1 MSVRRNPAIAR
12 LLDGREAP
20 PDQGRHTPIT
30 VFSCDAGSLDDD
42 VAVTDGARR
51 ARVLVRDGDDVVGTV
66 EVPVRLGRVRRADLA
81 DAIVT
86 ELIDRLVEIRVRAL
100 IERPLSGEGPEDL
113 ARRPP
118 APDPLDRPTI
128 TAVICTRDRPDD
140 LARAL
145 EAVTRAEGLSEIIV
159 VDNAPTSDA
168 TRRVVESF
176 AGVRYVLEERPGLD
190 RARNRG
196 LAEAHGEVVAFTD
209 DDAVVDPSWAIA
221 LADAFGDD
229 PGVWAVTGLVVPLEL
244 ETTAQRWF
252 ETQGGFGRGTR
263 RSWHHVDLTDPT
275 DLGGRFLGAG
285 RFGTG
290 ANMAFRRTRLIGIG
304 GFDPALDVGTPTGGG
319 GDLNA
324 MFEVLHHG
332 GVLVYE
338 PRAIVHHRHRRE
350 ISELY
355 RQMTGNGGVFAHVRS
370 STSFDERLR
379 PAAMG
384 LRRWYVGYFARRF
397 LRSLAI
403 PGEIPASHVLAE
415 AIACLRADTGATYR
429 TSLDVGHQ
437 FGETTFE
444 RPVALPGRPR
454 IEAGEAVRHVDLASP
469 VVALDDVC
477 GYRHTRVYVAVDGS
491 HVGRVAIHN
500 GGRPIS
506 RARLLDEIAN
516 QVGTDIVASRTRTGP
531 DGIHDVTLA
540 TVRRSLL
547 GTIDDQ
553 ETPEFPATSVSVV
566 IATLDRPEDLHR
578 CLAAVTTQRTRHT
591 VEVVVVDNNPDS
603 GLTAPV
609 VARFPDVVAVDERRR
624 GLSHA
629 RNAGIRAAVG
639 TIIVATDDDVVVPSD
654 WLERLTAHFSRDDVM
669 AICGNVLPAELG
681 EPSQI
686 VFEDMEM
693 LGKGDR
699 PRVVGSEWFAESWRW
714 PAATWELGATA
725 NAAFRRE
732 VFEDPAMGL
741 FDEALGA
748 GTPSGCSE
756 DSYLLYRIVRA
767 GHTVVYDP
775 RCWIS
780 HRHRSTR
787 SALDHQLRSYYRGAV
802 AHQIATVHHDG
813 DLRGVV
819 HIARIVRRHA
829 RSALVTALR
838 RSPHRRERTI
848 ELRGVLEGPWAYW
861 TSRRRVPP
869 GEELRR
875 VATGTEERVFPPVR
889 DR

>member
-1 MSVRRNPAIAR
+1 M
-12 LLDGREAP
+12 
-20 PDQGRHTPIT
+20 
-30 VFSCDAGSLDDD
+30 DD
-42 VAVTDGARR
+42 VTVTDGARR

-66 EVPVRLGRVRRADLA
+66 EVPVRLGRVHRADLA
-81 DAIVT
+81 DAIIT

-113 ARRPP
+113 AQRPP
-118 APDPLDRPTI
+118 APDPLDGPTI

-145 EAVTRAEGLSEIIV
+145 EAITRSEGLSEIIV

-176 AGVRYVLEERPGLD
+176 PEVRYVLEERPGLD

-196 LAEAHGEVVAFTD
+196 LAEARGDVVAFTD
-209 DDAVVDPSWAIA
+209 DDAVVDPSWAVA

-229 PGVWAVTGLVVPLEL
+229 AGVWAVTGLVVPLEL
-244 ETTAQRWF
+244 ATTAQRWF
-252 ETQGGFGRGTR
+252 ETQGGFGRGNR
-263 RSWHHVDLTDPT
+263 RSWHHVDLTDPN
-275 DLGGRFLGAG
+275 DLGGQFLGAG

-290 ANMAFRRTRLIGIG
+290 ANMAFRRLRLIEIG

-338 PRAIVHHRHRRE
+338 PRAIVQHRHRRE
-350 ISELY
+350 IAELY
-355 RQMTGNGGVFAHVRS
+355 RQMIGNGGIFAHVRS
-370 STSFDERLR
+370 STALDERLR
-379 PAAMG
+379 PAALE
-384 LRRWYVGYFARRF
+384 LRRWYVGYLARQY

-415 AIACLRADTGATYR
+415 ALACLRAETGATYR
-429 TSLDVGHQ
+429 KSVDVGRRL
-437 FGETTFE
+437 GEAPFE
-444 RPVALPGRPR
+444 RPAAAPARPCV
-454 IEAGEAVRHVDLASP
+454 EPGEAVRHVDLASP
-469 VVALDDVC
+469 VVALDDVR
-477 GYRHTRVYVAVDGS
+477 GYRHTRVYVSVDGS

-500 GGRPIS
+500 GGRPVS

-516 QVGTDIVASRTRTGP
+516 QVGTDVIASRPEIGP
-531 DGIHDVTLA
+531 DDTHDPILA
-540 TVRRSLL
+540 AVRRSVLR
-547 GTIDDQ
+547 TVHSQ
-553 ETPEFPATSVSVV
+553 VATEFPATSVSVV

-578 CLAAVTTQRTRHT
+578 CLSAVTSQRTRHT

-603 GLTAPV
+603 GLTSPV
-609 VARFPDVVAVDERRR
+609 IAQFPEVVAVEERRR
-624 GLSHA
+624 GLSNA
-629 RNAGIRAAVG
+629 RNAGIRASVG
-639 TIIVATDDDVVVPSD
+639 TIIVATDDDVVVPAD
-654 WLERLTAHFSRDDVM
+654 WIERLTAQFARDDVM

-686 VFEDMEM
+686 AFENMEM

-699 PRVVGSEWFAESWRW
+699 PRVVGSAWFAESWRR

-756 DSYLLYRIVRA
+756 DSYLLYRVTRA
-767 GHTVVYDP
+767 GHTVIYDP

-787 SALDHQLRSYYRGAV
+787 SAFDHQLRSYYRGAV

-819 HIARIVRRHA
+819 HIVRIVRRQA
-829 RSALVTALR
+829 RSALGSTLR
-838 RSPHRRERTI
+838 RSPHRRERAI
-848 ELRGVLEGPWAYW
+848 EFRGVLEGPWAYW
-861 TSRRRVPP
+861 VSRRRVPP
-869 GEELRR
+869 GEEFRR
-875 VATGTEERVFPPVR
+875 VATGAEEQAFPPAP